1 MKLIETLASR
11 RLLKDHTH
19 FKHSFKSKKLYCGFD
34 PTADSL
40 HLGHLSTLNALVY
53 GAIVGIQ
60 PIALI
65 GTATGMIGDPSGRS
79 TSRPFLSPDQIT
91 HNAQMLSVQIEDTF
105 YKLYS
110 RAAQHLNLIS
120 TPSLEIVHNDSFYKS
135 QSIITF
141 LREVGS
147 LMPISPLLSKEMVK
161 SRIDSLTYTE
171 FSYQLLQAYDFY
183 YLYSQHVT

>member
-1 MKLIETLASR
+1 MKLIQTLASR
-11 RLLKDHTH
+11 RLLKDHTNFH
-19 FKHSFKSKKLYCGFD
+19 PNFTSRKLYCGFD

-79 TSRPFLSPDQIT
+79 TSRPFLSSEQIT
-91 HNAQMLSVQIEDTF
+91 HNAHKLSTQIPDT
-105 YKLYS
+105 YSKLYS
-110 RAAQHLNLIS
+110 RAASHLGLDS
-120 TPSLEIVHNDSFYKS
+120 SPALEIVYNDSFYKN
-135 QSIITF
+135 QSIISF

-147 LMPISPLLSKEMVK
+147 LMPISPMLSKEMVK

-183 YLYSQHVT
+183 YLYSSHVT